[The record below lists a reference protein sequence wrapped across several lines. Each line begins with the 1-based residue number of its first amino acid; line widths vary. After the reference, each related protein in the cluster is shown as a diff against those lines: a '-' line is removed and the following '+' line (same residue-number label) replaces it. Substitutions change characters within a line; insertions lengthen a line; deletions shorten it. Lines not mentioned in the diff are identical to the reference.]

1 MPLTRAIRGRRLGIL
16 GLGRIGREIA
26 RKAAVFDMEIAYHG
40 RSKQDVPYRFYAD
53 LVEMARDSH
62 YLVAICPGGPATDKI
77 VNRAVLDALGPE
89 GVFIN
94 VARGSVVAE
103 PAPVAALQDGSPG
116 GAALAASAAKPN
128 VPEALRA

>member
-1 MPLTRAIRGRRLGIL
+1 MGVP
-16 GLGRIGREIA
+16 
-26 RKAAVFDMEIAYHG
+26 YHG

-53 LVEMARDSH
+53 LVEIARDSH

-94 VARGSVVAE
+94 VAPGSVVAE
-103 PAPVAALQDGSPG
+103 PALVAPLHEGRPRGAGLQVFQADPQYTPALQKTAPR
-116 GAALAASAAKPN
+116 
-128 VPEALRA
+128 V

>member
-77 VNRAVLDALGPE
+77 VTSAVPDALGPE
-89 GVFIN
+89 GGVIN
-94 VARGSVVAE
+94 VARGRVVQA
-103 PAPVAALQDGSPG
+103 AALVDRTHARRPG
-116 GAALAASAAKPN
+116 GRP
-128 VPEALRA
+128 P

>member
-1 MPLTRAIRGRRLGIL
+1 MIRRQPRSTRTDTLFPYTTRFRSEICNGDRYVREGKWLQQRMPLTRAIRGRRLGIL

-62 YLVAICPGGPATDKI
+62 YLVAICPGDRKSTRL
-77 VNRAVLDALGPE
+77 N
-89 GVFIN
+89 
-94 VARGSVVAE
+94 S
-103 PAPVAALQDGSPG
+103 SH
-116 GAALAASAAKPN
+116 
-128 VPEALRA
+128 

>member
-1 MPLTRAIRGRRLGIL
+1 MAIALLLATAREICNGDRYVREGKWLQQRMPLTRAIRGRRLGIL

-62 YLVAICPGGPATDKI
+62 YLVAICPGDRKSTRL
-77 VNRAVLDALGPE
+77 N
-89 GVFIN
+89 
-94 VARGSVVAE
+94 S
-103 PAPVAALQDGSPG
+103 SH
-116 GAALAASAAKPN
+116 
-128 VPEALRA
+128 